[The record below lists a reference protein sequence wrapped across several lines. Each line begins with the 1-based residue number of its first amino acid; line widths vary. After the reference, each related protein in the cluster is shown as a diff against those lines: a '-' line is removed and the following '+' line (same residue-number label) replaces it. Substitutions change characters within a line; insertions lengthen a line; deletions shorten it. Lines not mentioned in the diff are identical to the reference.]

1 MVNNVNYHAHVKMV
15 VVVLFKKII
24 RLYYVVV
31 MNHDF
36 TAIHASIFHHVH
48 LNHVIWVE
56 LALEMIHDLF
66 VNVRQIVLEVNVKR
80 MIHVNLIH
88 VLGMI
93 NIRIS
98 FNE

>member
-1 MVNNVNYHAHVKMV
+1 MVNNVNYHVHAKMV
-15 VVVLFKKII
+15 VVVLFTKII

-36 TAIHASIFHHVH
+36 MVIFANIFHHVH

-56 LALEMIHDLF
+56 LVSEMIHDLF
-66 VNVRQIVLEVNVKR
+66 VNVHRIVLEVNVKKL
-80 MIHVNLIH
+80 IHVNLIH

-98 FNE
+98 FNQ